1 MPGRRTARSADKQRR
16 GPPCAASAAQTGLE
30 QRLALLG
37 ALAALAL
44 RAAEELCELVVAVAL
59 RIGPVLLHP
68 QCVAQALLGEPDEVV
83 VLVLR
88 AGDLATLGRHR
99 CLLDRYTVR
108 LSPTRSPSGDAGL
121 PTPGQKHDGSG
132 ASGVF
137 AVPALE
143 PEEVALPPVASLL
156 LIDE

>member
-88 AGDLATLGRHR
+88 ASDLATLCRHR
-99 CLLDRYTVR
+99 LPPRSTYRR
-108 LSPTRSPSGDAGL
+108 LSPTLSPIGDAGL
-121 PTPGQKHDGSG
+121 PNARSEPRPERSVRRPRGPGSRAGRSCS
-132 ASGVF
+132 AARRF
-137 AVPALE
+137 A
-143 PEEVALPPVASLL
+143 PP
-156 LIDE
+156 DR